1 MGNLHKEYYGNVFT
15 SKCDTCYRNMDIH
28 SNLVCIFTVT
38 VNLASLVDVLRFFD
52 FVLFY
57 IECIAKWC
65 LISQYVTTKLSK
77 AVKQDDRSLV

>member
-38 VNLASLVDVLRFFD
+38 VDLASLVDVLRFFD

-57 IECIAKWC
+57 IECIAK
-65 LISQYVTTKLSK
+65 
-77 AVKQDDRSLV
+77 